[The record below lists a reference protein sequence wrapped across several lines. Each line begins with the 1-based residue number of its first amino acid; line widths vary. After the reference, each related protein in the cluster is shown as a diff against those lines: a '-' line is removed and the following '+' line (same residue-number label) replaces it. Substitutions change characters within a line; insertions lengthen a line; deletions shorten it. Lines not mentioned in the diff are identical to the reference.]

1 MINLVNFLILIEKF
15 PKFSKSIIDEGKT
28 PIYVYNLCSIIRESF
43 CLSYSIRKSNNLY
56 LYFESIQLLMKYDGK
71 KLRFLG
77 SDERSQA
84 LLLKRALE
92 KINGSEKVKTQE
104 WEKSTPGI
112 FVKRLPI
119 SGSILENIDNILHN
133 KIVFITE
140 FENKN
145 LYPDVIN
152 LDDLDGLSEYC
163 YIFPYS
169 QNLQISLRFLQLIKE
184 NYNLKYINLSN
195 IKGIENKILYINFRI
210 DQSKDINKEIEK

>member
-15 PKFSKSIIDEGKT
+15 PKFSKSDIDVGKT

-43 CLSYSIRKSNNLY
+43 CLSYSIRKNNNLY
-56 LYFESIQLLMKYDGK
+56 LYFESLQLLIKYEGK

-84 LLLKRALE
+84 LLLKRALA
-92 KINGSEKVKTQE
+92 KINGDEKVKTQE

-112 FVKRLPI
+112 FIKRLPN
-119 SGSILENIDNILHN
+119 SGSILENINNILHN

-152 LDDLDGLSEYC
+152 LDDLDDISEYC

-169 QNLQISLRFLQLIKE
+169 QNSQSSLRFLQVIKE

-210 DQSKDINKEIEK
+210 DQSKDF

>member
-1 MINLVNFLILIEKF
+1 MVNFLILIEKF
-15 PKFSKSIIDEGKT
+15 PKFSKSDIDVGKT

-43 CLSYSIRKSNNLY
+43 CLSYSIRKNNNLY
-56 LYFESIQLLMKYDGK
+56 LYFESLQLLMKYKGK

-84 LLLKRALE
+84 ILLNKALE
-92 KINGSEKVKTQE
+92 KINGDEKVKTQE

-112 FVKRLPI
+112 FVKRLSN
-119 SGSILENIDNILHN
+119 SGSILENINNILHN
-133 KIVFITE
+133 KIVFIAE
-140 FENKN
+140 FENKD

-152 LDDLDGLSEYC
+152 LDDLDDMSEYC
-163 YIFPYS
+163 YILPYS
-169 QNLQISLRFLQLIKE
+169 QNSKSSLRFLQVIKE

>member
-1 MINLVNFLILIEKF
+1 MVNFLILIEKF
-15 PKFSKSIIDEGKT
+15 PKFSKSDIDVGKT

-43 CLSYSIRKSNNLY
+43 CLSYSIRKNNNLY
-56 LYFESIQLLMKYDGK
+56 LYFESLQLLMKYKGK

-84 LLLKRALE
+84 ILLNKALE
-92 KINGSEKVKTQE
+92 KINGDEKVKTQE

-112 FVKRLPI
+112 FVKRLSN
-119 SGSILENIDNILHN
+119 SGSILENINNILHN
-133 KIVFITE
+133 KIVFIAE
-140 FENKN
+140 FENKD

-152 LDDLDGLSEYC
+152 LDDLDDMSEYC
-163 YIFPYS
+163 YILPYS
-169 QNLQISLRFLQLIKE
+169 QNSQSSLRFLQVIKE

>member
-1 MINLVNFLILIEKF
+1 LVNFLILIEKF
-15 PKFSKSIIDEGKT
+15 PKFSKSDVDVGKT

-43 CLSYSIRKSNNLY
+43 CLSYSIRKNNNLY
-56 LYFESIQLLMKYDGK
+56 LYFESLQLLMKYKGK

-84 LLLKRALE
+84 ILLNKALE
-92 KINGSEKVKTQE
+92 KINGDEKVKTQE

-112 FVKRLPI
+112 FVKRLSN
-119 SGSILENIDNILHN
+119 SGSILENINNILHN
-133 KIVFITE
+133 KIVFIAE
-140 FENKN
+140 FENKD

-152 LDDLDGLSEYC
+152 LDDLDDMSVYC
-163 YIFPYS
+163 YILPYS
-169 QNLQISLRFLQLIKE
+169 QNSQSSLRFLQVIKE

>member
-15 PKFSKSIIDEGKT
+15 PKFSKSNIDVGKT

-43 CLSYSIRKSNNLY
+43 CLSYSIRKNNNLY
-56 LYFESIQLLMKYDGK
+56 LYFESLQRLIKYEGK

-92 KINGSEKVKTQE
+92 KINGDEKVKTQE
-104 WEKSTPGI
+104 WKKSTPGI
-112 FVKRLPI
+112 FVKRLLN
-119 SGSILENIDNILHN
+119 SGSILENINNILHN
-133 KIVFITE
+133 KIVFIAE
-140 FENKN
+140 FENKD

-152 LDDLDGLSEYC
+152 LDDLDDMSEYC
-163 YIFPYS
+163 YIIPYS
-169 QNLQISLRFLQLIKE
+169 QNSQSSLRFLQAIKE
-184 NYNLKYINLSN
+184 KYNLKCINLSN

-210 DQSKDINKEIEK
+210 DQRVKD

>member
-1 MINLVNFLILIEKF
+1 MVNFLILIEKF
-15 PKFSKSIIDEGKT
+15 PKFSKSDIDVGKT
-28 PIYVYNLCSIIRESF
+28 PIYVYNLCSIMRESF
-43 CLSYSIRKSNNLY
+43 CLSYSIRKNNNLY
-56 LYFESIQLLMKYDGK
+56 LYFESLQLLMKYKGK

-92 KINGSEKVKTQE
+92 KINGDEKVKTQE

-112 FVKRLPI
+112 FVKRLPN
-119 SGSILENIDNILHN
+119 SGSILENINNILHN
-133 KIVFITE
+133 KIVFNAE
-140 FENKN
+140 FEDKN

-152 LDDLDGLSEYC
+152 LYDLDDMSEYC

-169 QNLQISLRFLQLIKE
+169 QNSQSSLRFLQVIKE

>member
-1 MINLVNFLILIEKF
+1 MVNFLILIEKF
-15 PKFSKSIIDEGKT
+15 PKFSKSDIDVGKT

-43 CLSYSIRKSNNLY
+43 CLSYSIRKNNNLY
-56 LYFESIQLLMKYDGK
+56 LYFESLQLLIKYEGK

-84 LLLKRALE
+84 ILLNKALE
-92 KINGSEKVKTQE
+92 KINGDEKVKTQE

-112 FVKRLPI
+112 FIKRLPN
-119 SGSILENIDNILHN
+119 SGSILENINNILHN
-133 KIVFITE
+133 KIVFIAE
-140 FENKN
+140 FENKD

-152 LDDLDGLSEYC
+152 LDDLDDMSEYC
-163 YIFPYS
+163 YILPYS
-169 QNLQISLRFLQLIKE
+169 QSSLRFLQVIKE

>member
-15 PKFSKSIIDEGKT
+15 PKFSKSDIDVGKT

-43 CLSYSIRKSNNLY
+43 CLSYSIRKNNNLY
-56 LYFESIQLLMKYDGK
+56 LYFESLQLLMKYKGK

-84 LLLKRALE
+84 ILLNKALE
-92 KINGSEKVKTQE
+92 KINGDEKVKTQE

-112 FVKRLPI
+112 FVKRLSN
-119 SGSILENIDNILHN
+119 SGSILENINNILHN
-133 KIVFITE
+133 KIVFIAE
-140 FENKN
+140 FENKD

-152 LDDLDGLSEYC
+152 LDDLDDMSEYC
-163 YIFPYS
+163 YILPYS
-169 QNLQISLRFLQLIKE
+169 QNSKSSLRFLQVIKE

>member
-1 MINLVNFLILIEKF
+1 
-15 PKFSKSIIDEGKT
+15 
-28 PIYVYNLCSIIRESF
+28 
-43 CLSYSIRKSNNLY
+43 
-56 LYFESIQLLMKYDGK
+56 MKYDGK

>member
-1 MINLVNFLILIEKF
+1 MVNFLILIEKF
-15 PKFSKSIIDEGKT
+15 PKFTKSDIDVGKT
-28 PIYVYNLCSIIRESF
+28 PIYVHNLCSIIRESF
-43 CLSYSIRKSNNLY
+43 CLSYSIRKNNNLY
-56 LYFESIQLLMKYDGK
+56 LYFESLQLLIKYEGK

-92 KINGSEKVKTQE
+92 KINGDEKVKTQE

-112 FVKRLPI
+112 FIKRLPN
-119 SGSILENIDNILHN
+119 SRSIFENINNILHN
-133 KIVFITE
+133 KIVFIAE
-140 FENKN
+140 FENMD

-152 LDDLDGLSEYC
+152 LDDLDDMSEYC

-169 QNLQISLRFLQLIKE
+169 QNSQSSLRFLQVIKE

>member
-1 MINLVNFLILIEKF
+1 MVNFLILIEKF
-15 PKFSKSIIDEGKT
+15 PKFSKSNIDEGKT

>member
-1 MINLVNFLILIEKF
+1 MVNFLILIEKF
-15 PKFSKSIIDEGKT
+15 PKFSKSDIDVGKT

-43 CLSYSIRKSNNLY
+43 CLSYSIRKNNNLY
-56 LYFESIQLLMKYDGK
+56 LYFESLQLLIKYEGK

-84 LLLKRALE
+84 ILLNKALE
-92 KINGSEKVKTQE
+92 KINGDEKVKTQE

-112 FVKRLPI
+112 FIKRLPN
-119 SGSILENIDNILHN
+119 SRSILENINNILHN
-133 KIVFITE
+133 KIVFIAE
-140 FENKN
+140 FENKD

-152 LDDLDGLSEYC
+152 LDDLDDMSEYC

-169 QNLQISLRFLQLIKE
+169 QNSQSSLRFLQVIKE

>member
-1 MINLVNFLILIEKF
+1 LVNFLILIEKF
-15 PKFSKSIIDEGKT
+15 PKFSKSDIDVGKT

-43 CLSYSIRKSNNLY
+43 CLSYSIRKNNNLY
-56 LYFESIQLLMKYDGK
+56 LYFESLQLLIKYEGK

-84 LLLKRALE
+84 ILLNKALE
-92 KINGSEKVKTQE
+92 KINGDEKVKTQE

-112 FVKRLPI
+112 FVKRLPN
-119 SGSILENIDNILHN
+119 SGSILENINNILHN
-133 KIVFITE
+133 KIVFIAE
-140 FENKN
+140 FENKD

-152 LDDLDGLSEYC
+152 LDDLDDMSEYC
-163 YIFPYS
+163 YILPYS
-169 QNLQISLRFLQLIKE
+169 QNSQSSLRFLQVIKE

>member
-1 MINLVNFLILIEKF
+1 MVNFLILIEKF
-15 PKFSKSIIDEGKT
+15 PKFSKSDVDVGKT

-43 CLSYSIRKSNNLY
+43 CLSYSIRKNNNLY
-56 LYFESIQLLMKYDGK
+56 LYFESLQLLMKYKGK

-84 LLLKRALE
+84 ILLNKALE
-92 KINGSEKVKTQE
+92 KINGDEKVKTQE

-112 FVKRLPI
+112 FVKRLSN
-119 SGSILENIDNILHN
+119 SGSILENINNILHN
-133 KIVFITE
+133 KIVFIAE
-140 FENKN
+140 FENKD

-152 LDDLDGLSEYC
+152 LDDLDDMSVYC
-163 YIFPYS
+163 YILPYS
-169 QNLQISLRFLQLIKE
+169 QNSQSSLRFLQVIKE

>member
-1 MINLVNFLILIEKF
+1 MVNFLILIEKF
-15 PKFSKSIIDEGKT
+15 PKFSKSDIDVGKT

-43 CLSYSIRKSNNLY
+43 CLSYSIRKNNNLY
-56 LYFESIQLLMKYDGK
+56 LYFESLQLLIKYEGK

-84 LLLKRALE
+84 ILLKKALE
-92 KINGSEKVKTQE
+92 KINGDEKVKTQE

-112 FVKRLPI
+112 FVKRLSN
-119 SGSILENIDNILHN
+119 SGSILENINNILHN
-133 KIVFITE
+133 KIVFIAE
-140 FENKN
+140 FENKD

-152 LDDLDGLSEYC
+152 LDDLDDMSEYC

-169 QNLQISLRFLQLIKE
+169 QNSQSSLRFLQVIKE

>member
-1 MINLVNFLILIEKF
+1 LVNFLILIEKF
-15 PKFSKSIIDEGKT
+15 PKFSKSNIDVGKT
-28 PIYVYNLCSIIRESF
+28 PNYVYILCSIIRESF
-43 CLSYSIRKSNNLY
+43 CLSYSIRKNNNLY

-92 KINGSEKVKTQE
+92 KINGVGKVKTQE

-112 FVKRLPI
+112 FVKRL
-119 SGSILENIDNILHN
+119 SNYSSILENINNILHN

-140 FENKN
+140 FEDKN

-152 LDDLDGLSEYC
+152 LDDLDDMGEYC
-163 YIFPYS
+163 YVFPYS
-169 QNLQISLRFLQLIKE
+169 QNLQSSLRFLQLIKE

-210 DQSKDINKEIEK
+210 DQIKDIKKEIEK

>member
-1 MINLVNFLILIEKF
+1 MVNFLILIEKF
-15 PKFSKSIIDEGKT
+15 PKFSKSDIDVGKT

-43 CLSYSIRKSNNLY
+43 CLSYSIRKNNNLY
-56 LYFESIQLLMKYDGK
+56 LYFESLQLLMKYKGK

-84 LLLKRALE
+84 ILLNKALE
-92 KINGSEKVKTQE
+92 KINRDEKVKTQE

-112 FVKRLPI
+112 FVKRLSN
-119 SGSILENIDNILHN
+119 SGSILENINNILHN
-133 KIVFITE
+133 KIVFIAE
-140 FENKN
+140 FENKD

-152 LDDLDGLSEYC
+152 LDDLDDMSVYC
-163 YIFPYS
+163 YILPYS
-169 QNLQISLRFLQLIKE
+169 QNSQSSLRFLQVTKE

>member
-1 MINLVNFLILIEKF
+1 MVNFLILIEKF
-15 PKFSKSIIDEGKT
+15 PKFSKSDIDVGKT

-43 CLSYSIRKSNNLY
+43 CLSYSIRKNNNLY
-56 LYFESIQLLMKYDGK
+56 LYFESLQLLIKYEGK

-84 LLLKRALE
+84 ILLNKALE
-92 KINGSEKVKTQE
+92 KINGDEKVKTQE

-112 FVKRLPI
+112 FIKRLSN
-119 SGSILENIDNILHN
+119 SGSILENINNILHN
-133 KIVFITE
+133 KIVFIAE
-140 FENKN
+140 FENKD

-152 LDDLDGLSEYC
+152 LDDLDDMSEYC

-169 QNLQISLRFLQLIKE
+169 QNSQSSLRFLQVIKE

>member
-1 MINLVNFLILIEKF
+1 MVNFLILIEKF
-15 PKFSKSIIDEGKT
+15 PKFSKSDIDVGKT

-43 CLSYSIRKSNNLY
+43 CLSYSIRKNNNLY
-56 LYFESIQLLMKYDGK
+56 LYFESLQLLIKYEGK

-84 LLLKRALE
+84 ILLNKALE
-92 KINGSEKVKTQE
+92 KINGDEKVKTQE

-112 FVKRLPI
+112 FVKRLSN
-119 SGSILENIDNILHN
+119 SGSILENINNILHN
-133 KIVFITE
+133 KIVFIAE
-140 FENKN
+140 FENKD

-152 LDDLDGLSEYC
+152 LDDLDDMSEYC
-163 YIFPYS
+163 YILPYS
-169 QNLQISLRFLQLIKE
+169 QNSQSSLRFLQVIKE

>member
-1 MINLVNFLILIEKF
+1 LVNFLILIEKF
-15 PKFSKSIIDEGKT
+15 PKFSKNDIDVGKT

-43 CLSYSIRKSNNLY
+43 CLSYSIRKNNNLY
-56 LYFESIQLLMKYDGK
+56 LYFEAPQLLIKYEGK

-84 LLLKRALE
+84 ILLNKALE
-92 KINGSEKVKTQE
+92 KINGDDKLQTQE

-112 FVKRLPI
+112 FVKRLPN
-119 SGSILENIDNILHN
+119 SGFILENINNILHN
-133 KIVFITE
+133 KIVFIAE

-145 LYPDVIN
+145 LYLDVIN
-152 LDDLDGLSEYC
+152 LDDLDDISEYC

-169 QNLQISLRFLQLIKE
+169 QNSQSSLRFLQVIRE

-210 DQSKDINKEIEK
+210 DQSTDINKEIEK

>member
-1 MINLVNFLILIEKF
+1 MVNFLILIEKF
-15 PKFSKSIIDEGKT
+15 PKFSKSDVDVGKT

-43 CLSYSIRKSNNLY
+43 CLSYSIRKNNNLY
-56 LYFESIQLLMKYDGK
+56 LYFESLQLLIKYEGK

-84 LLLKRALE
+84 ILLNKALE
-92 KINGSEKVKTQE
+92 KINGDEKVKTQE

-112 FVKRLPI
+112 FIKRLPN
-119 SGSILENIDNILHN
+119 SRSIFENINNILHN
-133 KIVFITE
+133 KIVFIAE
-140 FENKN
+140 FENMD

-152 LDDLDGLSEYC
+152 LDDLDDMSEYC

-169 QNLQISLRFLQLIKE
+169 QNSQSSLRFLQVIKE

>member
-1 MINLVNFLILIEKF
+1 MVNFLILIEKF
-15 PKFSKSIIDEGKT
+15 PKFSKSDIDVGKT

-43 CLSYSIRKSNNLY
+43 CLSYSIRKNNNLY
-56 LYFESIQLLMKYDGK
+56 LYFESLQLLIKYEGK

-84 LLLKRALE
+84 ILLNRALE
-92 KINGSEKVKTQE
+92 KINGDEKVKTQE

-112 FVKRLPI
+112 FVKRLSN
-119 SGSILENIDNILHN
+119 SGSILENINNILHN
-133 KIVFITE
+133 KIVFIAE
-140 FENKN
+140 FENMD

-152 LDDLDGLSEYC
+152 LDDLDDMSEYC

-169 QNLQISLRFLQLIKE
+169 QNSQSSLRFLQVIKE

>member
-1 MINLVNFLILIEKF
+1 MVNFLILLEKN
-15 PKFSKSIIDEGKT
+15 PKFSKSNIDVGKT

-43 CLSYSIRKSNNLY
+43 CLSYSIRKNNNLY
-56 LYFESIQLLMKYDGK
+56 LYFKSLQLLIKYEGN

-92 KINGSEKVKTQE
+92 KKNGNEKVKNQE

-112 FVKRLPI
+112 FIKRIPN
-119 SGSILENIDNILHN
+119 SGSILERINNILHN
-133 KIVFITE
+133 KIVFIAE

-152 LDDLDGLSEYC
+152 LDDLDDMSEYC

-169 QNLQISLRFLQLIKE
+169 QNSQSSLRFLQVIKE
-184 NYNLKYINLSN
+184 KYSLKYINLSN
-195 IKGIENKILYINFRI
+195 IKGIENKILYINYQI

>member
-1 MINLVNFLILIEKF
+1 MVNFLILIEKF
-15 PKFSKSIIDEGKT
+15 PKFSKSDIDVGKT

-43 CLSYSIRKSNNLY
+43 CLSYSIRKNNNLY
-56 LYFESIQLLMKYDGK
+56 LYFESLQLLMKYKGK

-84 LLLKRALE
+84 ILLNKALE
-92 KINGSEKVKTQE
+92 KINGDEKVKTQE

-112 FVKRLPI
+112 FVKRLSN
-119 SGSILENIDNILHN
+119 SGSILENINNILHN
-133 KIVFITE
+133 KIVFIAE
-140 FENKN
+140 FENKD

-152 LDDLDGLSEYC
+152 LDDLDDMSVYC
-163 YIFPYS
+163 YILPYS
-169 QNLQISLRFLQLIKE
+169 QNSQSSLRFLQVIKE

>member
-1 MINLVNFLILIEKF
+1 MVNFLILIEKF
-15 PKFSKSIIDEGKT
+15 PKFSKSDIDVGKT

-43 CLSYSIRKSNNLY
+43 CLSYSIRKNNNLY
-56 LYFESIQLLMKYDGK
+56 LYFESLQLLIKYEGK

-92 KINGSEKVKTQE
+92 KINGDEKVKTQE

-112 FVKRLPI
+112 FIKRLPN
-119 SGSILENIDNILHN
+119 SRSIFENINNILHN
-133 KIVFITE
+133 KIVFIAE
-140 FENKN
+140 FENMD

-152 LDDLDGLSEYC
+152 LDDLDDMSEYC

-169 QNLQISLRFLQLIKE
+169 QNSQSSLRFLQVIKE

>member
-15 PKFSKSIIDEGKT
+15 PKFSKSDVDVGKT

-43 CLSYSIRKSNNLY
+43 CLSYSIRKNNNLY
-56 LYFESIQLLMKYDGK
+56 LYFKALQLLIKYEGK

-84 LLLKRALE
+84 ILLNKALE
-92 KINGSEKVKTQE
+92 KIIGNDKLQTQE

-112 FVKRLPI
+112 FVKRLSN
-119 SGSILENIDNILHN
+119 SGFILENINNILHN
-133 KIVFITE
+133 KIVFIAE

-145 LYPDVIN
+145 LYLDVIN
-152 LDDLDGLSEYC
+152 LDDLDDMSEYC

-169 QNLQISLRFLQLIKE
+169 QNSQSSLRFLQVLWPSI
-184 NYNLKYINLSN
+184 IIFALSL
-195 IKGIENKILYINFRI
+195 GLR
-210 DQSKDINKEIEK
+210 S

>member
-1 MINLVNFLILIEKF
+1 MVNFLILIEKF
-15 PKFSKSIIDEGKT
+15 PKFTKSDIDVGKT
-28 PIYVYNLCSIIRESF
+28 PIYVHNLCSIIRESF
-43 CLSYSIRKSNNLY
+43 CLSYSIRKNNNLY
-56 LYFESIQLLMKYDGK
+56 LYFESLQLLIKYEGK

-92 KINGSEKVKTQE
+92 KINGDEKVKTQE

-112 FVKRLPI
+112 FVKRLSN
-119 SGSILENIDNILHN
+119 SGSILENINNILHN
-133 KIVFITE
+133 KIVFIAE
-140 FENKN
+140 FENKD

-152 LDDLDGLSEYC
+152 LDDLDDMSEYC
-163 YIFPYS
+163 YILPYS
-169 QNLQISLRFLQLIKE
+169 QNSQSSLRFLQVIKE

>member
-1 MINLVNFLILIEKF
+1 MVNFLILIEKF
-15 PKFSKSIIDEGKT
+15 PKFSKSNIDIGKT

-43 CLSYSIRKSNNLY
+43 CLSYSIRKNNNLY
-56 LYFESIQLLMKYDGK
+56 LYFESLQLLIKYGGK

-92 KINGSEKVKTQE
+92 KINGDEKVKTQE

-112 FVKRLPI
+112 FVKRLSN
-119 SGSILENIDNILHN
+119 SGSILENINNILHN
-133 KIVFITE
+133 KIVFNAE
-140 FENKN
+140 FEDKN

-152 LDDLDGLSEYC
+152 LDDLDDMSEYC

-169 QNLQISLRFLQLIKE
+169 QNSQSSLRFLQVIKE

>member
-1 MINLVNFLILIEKF
+1 MVNFLILIEIF
-15 PKFSKSIIDEGKT
+15 PKFSKSNIDVGKT

-43 CLSYSIRKSNNLY
+43 CLSYSIRKNNNLY
-56 LYFESIQLLMKYDGK
+56 LYFDSHQLLIKYEGK
-71 KLRFLG
+71 NLRFLG

-84 LLLKRALE
+84 LLLKKALE
-92 KINGSEKVKTQE
+92 KINGDEKVKTQE

-112 FVKRLPI
+112 FIKRLLN
-119 SGSILENIDNILHN
+119 SGSILENIKNILLN
-133 KIVFITE
+133 KIVFIAE

-152 LDDLDGLSEYC
+152 LDDLDDMSEYC

-169 QNLQISLRFLQLIKE
+169 QNSQSSLRFFQVIKE

-195 IKGIENKILYINFRI
+195 IKGIENKILIINFRI
-210 DQSKDINKEIEK
+210 DQIKDINKVIEK